1 MTTNP
6 EQGLALAR
14 EARYFHSLFFPGD
27 VPDEVV
33 DRYVAA
39 NEVCFG
45 ELDDRSLRLV
55 ERVVSAR
62 LDAEAV
68 ELVLRW
74 GKRNDILTKKIQ
86 ILFYLLEVRA
96 QYYPYFVNERASFF
110 RAWGALLLSA
120 LKTLRQLVKG
130 KYLIWK
136 HNLV

>member
-1 MTTNP
+1 M
-6 EQGLALAR
+6 AR

-27 VPDEVV
+27 IPDEVV

-39 NEVCFG
+39 NEMRLG

-55 ERVVSAR
+55 ERIVSTR
-62 LDAEAV
+62 LDAEAI
-68 ELVLRW
+68 ELVLRR

-96 QYYPYFVNERASFF
+96 HYYPYFVNERASFF
-110 RAWGALLLSA
+110 RGSGALLLSV
-120 LKTLRQLVKG
+120 LKTFRQLLKG

-136 HNLV
+136 HDLV